1 MVKEG
6 FNCRLI
12 RKKKKK
18 QEGFSYVAPHEKLDL
33 YKFTRCKYP
42 AKKGELLGKLKAK
55 MVSTA
60 FACQFTGGCKF

>member
-12 RKKKKK
+12 RKKQKK

-42 AKKGELLGKLKAK
+42 AKKGEL
-55 MVSTA
+55 
-60 FACQFTGGCKF
+60 GGN

>member
-12 RKKKKK
+12 RKKKK

-33 YKFTRCKYP
+33 HKFARCKYR
-42 AKKGELLGKLKAK
+42 AKKGELGQIKSKDGKYGICLP
-55 MVSTA
+55 VYRRV
-60 FACQFTGGCKF
+60 